1 MRIANINGRLNV
13 ISGDRAWDVET
24 SSRGLFSA
32 DPQAVYARWPQFV
45 EWASAG
51 PPGEPRPF
59 ARDRLGPPVPRPAQV
74 FAIGLNY
81 RGHAAESGFAVP
93 ASPTVF
99 TKFVT
104 AIAAPGGD
112 ILLPAGDVDWEVEL
126 VVVLGQQA
134 RNVPPS
140 QAWNY
145 VAGLTVGQDLSE
157 RRTQLAGPA
166 PQFSLGKS
174 FPGFAPIGPCLVTPD
189 ELGSVDDI
197 EIGCS
202 VNGEPVQKGQ
212 TRDLIFPVPDLIAYL
227 SSVLTL
233 LPGDIIF
240 TGTPDGVG
248 QGRNPQRF
256 LSAGDELVS
265 HAAGIGEMRHRF
277 TTPEP

>member
-1 MRIANINGRLNV
+1 MRIGNIDGRLNV
-13 ISGDRAWDVET
+13 VSGERAWDVEA
-24 SSRGLFSA
+24 SSGGSFSA
-32 DPQAVYARWPQFV
+32 DPQAVYACWPQFV

-51 PPGEPRPF
+51 LPGEPRPF
-59 ARDRLGPPVPRPAQV
+59 GRDRLGPPVPRPAQV

-81 RGHAAESGFAVP
+81 RGHAAESGFAIPV
-93 ASPTVF
+93 SPTVF

-104 AIAAPGGD
+104 AIAAPDGN

-126 VVVLGQQA
+126 VVVMGRQA
-134 RNVPPS
+134 RNVAPS
-140 QAWNY
+140 HAWSY

-202 VNGEPVQKGQ
+202 VNGEPVQKGH

-233 LPGDIIF
+233 LPGDVIF

-248 QGRNPQRF
+248 QGRDPQRF
-256 LSAGDELVS
+256 LAAGDELIS
-265 HAAGIGEMRHRF
+265 YAAGIGEMRHRF

>member
-1 MRIANINGRLNV
+1 MRIGSIDGRLNV
-13 ISGDRAWDVET
+13 VSGELAWDVEAC
-24 SSRGLFSA
+24 SGGLFGP

-45 EWASAG
+45 EWASG
-51 PPGEPRPF
+51 SLPGEPRPF
-59 ARDRLGPPVPRPAQV
+59 SRDRLGPPVPCPAQV

-81 RGHAAESGFAVP
+81 RDHAAESGFAVP

-99 TKFVT
+99 TKFVSAIT
-104 AIAAPGGD
+104 APDGD
-112 ILLPAGDVDWEVEL
+112 IVLPDGHVDWEVEL
-126 VVVLGQQA
+126 VVVMGRRA
-134 RNVPPS
+134 RNVPS
-140 QAWNY
+140 SAAWDY

-157 RRTQLAGPA
+157 RRSQLAGPA

-174 FPGFAPIGPCLVTPD
+174 FPGFAPIGPCVVTPD

-202 VNGEPVQKGQ
+202 VNGEPVQQGQ
-212 TRDLIFPVPDLIAYL
+212 TRDLIFPVPALIAYL

-256 LSAGDELVS
+256 LTAGDELVS
-265 HAAGIGEMRHRF
+265 YAAGIGEMRHRF
-277 TTPEP
+277 TAPEP